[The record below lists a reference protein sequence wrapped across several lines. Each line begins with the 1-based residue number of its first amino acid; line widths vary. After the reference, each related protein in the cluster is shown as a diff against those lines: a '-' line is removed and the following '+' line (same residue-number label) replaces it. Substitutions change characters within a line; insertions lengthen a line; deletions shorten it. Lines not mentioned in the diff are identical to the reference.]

1 MYDQQKNDR
10 VVAVADLRDYFRNSV
25 NIAIDKQSVDIDPH
39 AAHYVVNLLTL
50 YARSDELYE
59 DHGDAY
65 GLKPLATMMADATE
79 ASCLAER
86 NCSLQR
92 LGDVALFISGFFA
105 DGLADNVVDL
115 DYYIAMGGSAYGS
128 LSTEMKGSL
137 RARVFAEIYREL
149 ADKFQ
154 VLVDVLNEV
163 RDGACEDSGQ
173 SLLRTYEVWLK
184 TGSKRAARKLRSN
197 GVVPISDSVSTRRH

>member
-1 MYDQQKNDR
+1 MHDQQTHDR
-10 VVAVADLRDYFRNSV
+10 VVAVRDLRDYFR
-25 NIAIDKQSVDIDPH
+25 QSVDTAIEKQRVEINPH

-50 YARSDELYE
+50 YSRSDELYE

-65 GLKPLATMMADATE
+65 GLKPLATMMVDATE

-115 DYYIAMGGSAYGS
+115 DYYIAMGGSAYSS
-128 LSTEMKGSL
+128 LSVEMKGSV
-137 RARVFAEIYREL
+137 RARVFAGIYREL

-154 VLVDVLNEV
+154 VLVDVLNDV